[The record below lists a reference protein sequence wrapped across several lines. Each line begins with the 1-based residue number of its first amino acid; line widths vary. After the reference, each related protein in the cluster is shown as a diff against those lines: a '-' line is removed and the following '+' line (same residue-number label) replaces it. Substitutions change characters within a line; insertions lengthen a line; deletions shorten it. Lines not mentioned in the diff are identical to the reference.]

1 MTMTCWEKIGAIAG
15 ILFPVLQM
23 TAQGLI
29 QVGGAEPPFTASA
42 PEILGFFQN
51 RNDALF
57 AVGDYISVISLV
69 VFLWFLSALWVKL
82 RNIEGDPGML
92 STIALASGLITSAA
106 FLGGGGWSLAM
117 FRIGE
122 GLDPQTARL
131 LFDQGNLNFANAWI
145 SLGSLAL
152 ASGILFRRAASF
164 PGWLS
169 WGSIALAV
177 GLFLARVV
185 WTSQIAFLPY
195 ILFWLWMIVL
205 GVRWLRRPGEAGLPS
220 KLSSEAITGR

>member
-1 MTMTCWEKIGAIAG
+1 MTMTRWEKTGAIAG

-29 QVGGAEPPFTASA
+29 QVGGAEPAFTASA
-42 PEILGFFQN
+42 SEILGFFQN

-69 VFLWFLSALWVKL
+69 VFLWFLSTLWVKL
-82 RNIEGDPGML
+82 RAIEGDPGILAM
-92 STIALASGLITSAA
+92 IGLASGLVTTVA
-106 FLGGGGWSLAM
+106 FLGGAGWSLAV
-117 FRIGE
+117 FRIRE

-131 LFDQGNLNFANAWI
+131 LFDQGNLNFANAWV

-152 ASGILFRRAASF
+152 ASGILFRNSPSY

-169 WGSIALAV
+169 WGSILIAI

-195 ILFWLWMIVL
+195 TLFWLWMIVL
-205 GVRWLRRPGEAGLPS
+205 GVRWLRRPEEAGMPS
-220 KLSSEAITGR
+220 KLHNEVVTGG